1 MCVVVFHEQLHS
13 RKNRLKTLLNGWWGS
28 ECVCVCV
35 CLFCHITGCFKRC
48 FSTTEPNQVLARF
61 DLDVLKLK
69 RKRRKSKEAFVGY
82 LFKPQPPEQC
92 VCSLGVARN
101 CLRNILDF
109 FFFFFLKGRMRLCC
123 DGNISFR
130 VGGATSTKLCPLV
143 NISIFTHTRKC
154 LRIKKPATWAG

>member
-1 MCVVVFHEQLHS
+1 MAGEDPS
-13 RKNRLKTLLNGWWGS
+13 
-28 ECVCVCV
+28 VCVCV

-109 FFFFFLKGRMRLCC
+109 FFFFFFFKKEGC
-123 DGNISFR
+123 DSAVMETFLSGWGVRRAQSF
-130 VGGATSTKLCPLV
+130 VL
-143 NISIFTHTRKC
+143 
-154 LRIKKPATWAG
+154 

>member
-1 MCVVVFHEQLHS
+1 MSFCLICSLLCVCCCLS
-13 RKNRLKTLLNGWWGS
+13 RAASLPEKQIENTPEWLVRIR
-28 ECVCVCV
+28 VCVCV

-109 FFFFFLKGRMRLCC
+109 FFFFFKKEGC
-123 DGNISFR
+123 DSAVMETFLSGWGVRRAQSF
-130 VGGATSTKLCPLV
+130 VL
-143 NISIFTHTRKC
+143 
-154 LRIKKPATWAG
+154 